1 MLYAVE
7 GLGSV
12 GEEEETW
19 VLLRVA
25 VVHQVLYVSGV
36 WKARFTFLACNLSG
50 IDKEGEGGLESI
62 CEAASK
68 DLIDDRANGDGPV
81 VTKEV
86 TRTGLVQEG
95 GDGSVQV
102 SGEGPV

>member
-1 MLYAVE
+1 MLNAVE

-81 VTKEV
+81 V
-86 TRTGLVQEG
+86 
-95 GDGSVQV
+95 S
-102 SGEGPV
+102 